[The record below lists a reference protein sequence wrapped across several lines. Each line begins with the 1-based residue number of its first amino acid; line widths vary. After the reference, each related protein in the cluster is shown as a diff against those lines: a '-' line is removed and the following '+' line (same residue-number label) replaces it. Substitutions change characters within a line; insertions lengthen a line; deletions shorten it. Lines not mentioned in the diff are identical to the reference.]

1 MHHRIVFFG
10 PQGSGKGTQAQI
22 LSEKLKIPIVNTGP
36 VFRKNISE
44 GTELGVLAASY
55 INKGHLAPDA
65 VTINM
70 IKERLRQKD
79 VSSGFILD
87 GFPRTVA
94 QFDALLKMAPVDAVV
109 VLGLSDS
116 QAIARIAGRRECD
129 NRHGYHVEYH
139 PPKVE
144 GVCDIDGSPL
154 QQREDDQEDAI
165 RKRLEIYHR
174 DTEPLIERFERA
186 SVPVEHIDAAP
197 PIADV
202 AASVASALEL

>member
-10 PQGSGKGTQAQI
+10 PQGSGKGTQAHI

-55 INKGHLAPDA
+55 INKGHLVPDA

-70 IKERLRQKD
+70 IKERLQQKD

-87 GFPRTVA
+87 GFPRTIA
-94 QFDALLKMAPVDAVV
+94 QFDALMKMAPVDAVV
-109 VLGLSDS
+109 VLGLSDD

-144 GVCDIDGSPL
+144 GVCDIDGLPL
-154 QQREDDQEDAI
+154 KQREDDQEDAI
-165 RKRLEIYHR
+165 QKRLEIYHR
-174 DTEPLIERFERA
+174 DTEPLIERFQTA

-202 AASVASALEL
+202 ASSVARALKL